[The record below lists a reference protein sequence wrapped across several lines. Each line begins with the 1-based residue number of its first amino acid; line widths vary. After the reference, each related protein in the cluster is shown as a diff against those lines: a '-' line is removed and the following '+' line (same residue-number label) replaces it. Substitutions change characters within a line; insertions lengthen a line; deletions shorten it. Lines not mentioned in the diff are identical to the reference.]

1 MRHAERPKQKH
12 EHAPIWD
19 GVVCAPLT
27 AMGIKR
33 ASPSPK
39 GFSQRAKKLRALC
52 REARAGNTIAAE
64 NYYRHA
70 EHYFRSMS
78 GGLSSAFMRCS
89 ASRAASSARL
99 RCSASRKIARDITER
114 VHVCRG
120 DALLLAV
127 VVDVL
132 QGFLAGQAL
141 MIFATRRSLT
151 VSDHCL
157 PPLPMKRKRTCDP
170 LTATWRRARGR
181 PSILSLRGR
190 FVRRLKLTSGPSPSG
205 SRRGWAPSRSP
216 SP

>member
-1 MRHAERPKQKH
+1 MRPAHSNGHQARLAQPKR
-12 EHAPIWD
+12 
-19 GVVCAPLT
+19 VLT
-27 AMGIKR
+27 TRKEITSAMSR
-33 ASPSPK
+33 SPRRQYDRRGELLPT
-39 GFSQRAKKLRALC
+39 C
-52 REARAGNTIAAE
+52 RTLFQVDVR
-64 NYYRHA
+64 
-70 EHYFRSMS
+70 
-78 GGLSSAFMRCS
+78 GLSSAFMRCS

-205 SRRGWAPSRSP
+205 SRRGWAPSRSL